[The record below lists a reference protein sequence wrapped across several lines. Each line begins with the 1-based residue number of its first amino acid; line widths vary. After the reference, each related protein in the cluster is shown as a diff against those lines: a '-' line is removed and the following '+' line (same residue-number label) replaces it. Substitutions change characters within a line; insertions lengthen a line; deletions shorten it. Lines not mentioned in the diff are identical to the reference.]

1 MNWIDSLYHLL
12 SSMSIPPARSL
23 DRLGKGAWQ
32 ELPKDKTV
40 RMENRPQSGL
50 ASPRPLG
57 PSAFPD
63 VGPLPAADRARANE
77 VKHERKRKRK
87 RGNPISLKRVP
98 AGPLTWPGREGGR
111 EGECMAVASFFP
123 HGR

>member
-57 PSAFPD
+57 PSAFRD
-63 VGPLPAADRARANE
+63 VGPLAAADREPMRSSTRERERERGEPNIAQACARRSPYLA
-77 VKHERKRKRK
+77 
-87 RGNPISLKRVP
+87 
-98 AGPLTWPGREGGR
+98 REGGR
-111 EGECMAVASFFP
+111 EGECMAVGSFFP